1 MHDWTRL
8 DTISSFAKATEDRW
22 AWLHGFIA
30 TLPFFAI
37 VCHFVTKKLF
47 FFTFIHLYPPLLG
60 WSGTEGH
67 AGRARGRTEG
77 TVPLWRKTPCAAAD
91 GMPCGPLLTFVAPN
105 LMLLSRVSHSEGIV
119 KATFRQL

>member
-1 MHDWTRL
+1 M
-8 DTISSFAKATEDRW
+8 
-22 AWLHGFIA
+22 A
-30 TLPFFAI
+30 TLPFFAV

-47 FFTFIHLYPPLLG
+47 FLPLLAFIHLYPPLLG